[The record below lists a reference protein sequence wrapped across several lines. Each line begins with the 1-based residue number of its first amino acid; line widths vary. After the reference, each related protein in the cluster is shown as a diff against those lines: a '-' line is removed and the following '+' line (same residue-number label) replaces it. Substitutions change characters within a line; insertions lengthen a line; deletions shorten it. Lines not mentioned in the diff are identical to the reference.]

1 MIDVIEWK
9 WNGTSFTF
17 GWFWLQF
24 NLLLLVLFKKDFRQR
39 LQSSVVD
46 LPTVANALIF
56 QATISVEA
64 NNFLY
69 VSYLLYIYFLIAV
82 FIFSTTTISLT
93 WFSSHHHRKQT
104 TFFVFLSFS
113 FSYFPFFLSVYSIR
127 ELNFLMFHFTVEMFY
142 LGKVSF
148 FMKARRFLW
157 RKKVKLAK
165 VSTIP
170 HFGILQSYPAHT
182 RESSSKTTRIHENQS
197 LKVISQIYAV
207 LFLFDQ
213 SDKSIILFR

>member
-56 QATISVEA
+56 QATIIAEA
-64 NNFLY
+64 NNFLD
-69 VSYLLYIYFLIAV
+69 VSSLYFLIAV
-82 FIFSTTTISLT
+82 FIFLD
-93 WFSSHHHRKQT
+93 HHHLSYLIFKPPPLQANNFLYL
-104 TFFVFLSFS
+104 FFLFLSLILPLFLCIWCSWIKFS
-113 FSYFPFFLSVYSIR
+113 HVPFHCWNVLSWES
-127 ELNFLMFHFTVEMFY
+127 F
-142 LGKVSF
+142 F
-148 FMKARRFLW
+148 FMKARRFLC